1 LIKTVQSSAH
11 YILFN
16 KPYRLLPSFTDP
28 DFERGILSEAR
39 ATLADYIP
47 LSGVY
52 AAGRLDYDSEG
63 LLFLTDDGQLSH
75 QITHPD
81 YHHPKTYWVQIEG
94 TPEQEALARL
104 RQGGI
109 PIKNYRTAPAK
120 VRLLSEQPPLW
131 PRTPPI
137 RVRKSVPESWLELTL
152 TEGKKRQI
160 RRMTAAVGHP
170 TLRLVRVA
178 IGSLKLGT
186 LQPGEWRE
194 ASHHEMRALR
204 EMLGRRGRKKGAFA
218 GRQGHNK
225 GRRGRRGNRMKR

>member
-1 LIKTVQSSAH
+1 MSH

-16 KPYRLLPSFTDP
+16 KPYRVLPSFTDP
-28 DFERGILSEAR
+28 DFERGILSEPR

-63 LLFLTDDGQLSH
+63 LLLLTDDGKLAH
-75 QITHPD
+75 QITHPN
-81 YHHPKTYWVQIEG
+81 YHHPKTYWVQVEG
-94 TPEQEALARL
+94 IPTQEALAKL
-104 RQGGI
+104 RHGRI

-120 VRLLSEQPPLW
+120 ARLLSQEPPLW

-137 RVRKSVPESWLELTL
+137 RVRKSVSESWLAITL

-160 RRMTAAVGHP
+160 RRMTAFVGHP

-178 IGSLKLGT
+178 IGALKLGT
-186 LQPGEWRE
+186 LQSGEWRE
-194 ASHHEMRALR
+194 ASDEEMRALR
-204 EMLGRRGRKKGAFA
+204 KMLGRRRRKKG
-218 GRQGHNK
+218 
-225 GRRGRRGNRMKR
+225 